1 MIVDGCIVVR
11 TFGPNFSFVSQKR
24 NQILEAAAELI
35 SEKGFVQTSVDD
47 VIALAGL
54 SGKSH
59 FYHYFK
65 SKESLGHEVLAR
77 QFDVLADRGL
87 AILREPT
94 LDPIERLHVFIDSVV
109 ALQAERGGRS
119 SSPFGALAT
128 EMAAMDEGFRVRIAR
143 VFRSWTEEIAGLL
156 EQVRERL
163 EDDAEPLRLARFVV
177 ATLEGATTMARMKR
191 DVSLMHG
198 VATDLKR
205 FVAGHVKR
213 TAV

>member
-1 MIVDGCIVVR
+1 MPV
-11 TFGPNFSFVSQKR
+11 TQKR
-24 NQILEAAAELI
+24 LQILDAAAELI
-35 SEKGFVQTSVDD
+35 AEKGFVQTSVDD
-47 VIALAGL
+47 VIARAGL

-77 QFDVLADRGL
+77 QFDVLAERGL

-119 SSPFGALAT
+119 ASPFGALAT

-143 VFRSWTEEIAGLL
+143 VFRSWTDEIAGLL
-156 EQVRERL
+156 GQVQDRL
-163 EDDAEPLRLARFVV
+163 EDDADPMRLARFIV

-205 FVAGHVKR
+205 FVAGHVKKT
-213 TAV
+213 TAA